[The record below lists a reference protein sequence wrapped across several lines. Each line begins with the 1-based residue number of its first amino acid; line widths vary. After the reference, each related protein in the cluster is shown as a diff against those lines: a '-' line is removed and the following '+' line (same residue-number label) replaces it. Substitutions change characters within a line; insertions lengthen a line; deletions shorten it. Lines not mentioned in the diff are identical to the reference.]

1 MSTQIT
7 ALNLDSLDGAVAS
20 VVHQSRSRAP
30 ARWHMQ
36 SRLYPLVGAFGA
48 LLVTP
53 FVVLALSGL
62 VFMFLSK
69 FLIELVA
76 TVFER

>member
-1 MSTQIT
+1 MSTRLT

-20 VVHQSRSRAP
+20 VVHQSRSRAL
-30 ARWHMQ
+30 AHGQMK
-36 SRLYPLVGAFGA
+36 SRLYPLGGALGA

-53 FVVLALSGL
+53 FVVLALSAL
-62 VFMFLSK
+62 VCMFLSK
-69 FLIELVA
+69 LIIELVV

>member
-1 MSTQIT
+1 MSTQLT

-20 VVHQSRSRAP
+20 VVHQSRSRA
-30 ARWHMQ
+30 REHGHMKG
-36 SRLYPLVGAFGA
+36 RLYPLGGALGA

-53 FVVLALSGL
+53 FVVLALSTL
-62 VFMFLSK
+62 VFVFLSK
-69 FLIELVA
+69 LIIELVA